1 MVFEKVC
8 KVFDRIGTVLGFLLL
23 GAGFVIMI
31 AGALYYEVF
40 WWHKMMA
47 NVAYAEANPLDS
59 DSGWFFAGL
68 WLLPIVI
75 QAWGVLYPLYLW
87 VSGKGRDDPAHPD
100 YVRPAY
106 KESPEEIAR
115 MKAAQER
122 FRESVNNPE
131 LFRQRAEEAAERKR
145 QYMAKY
151 KRLKEEYR
159 RFYPDRHHPEEDYD

>member
-47 NVAYAEANPLDS
+47 NVAYAGANPLDS

-87 VSGKGRDDPAHPD
+87 VSGKGKDDPAHPD

-106 KESPEEIAR
+106 KESPEEIAFR
-115 MKAAQER
+115 KAAGER
-122 FRESVNNPE
+122 YRKSCESGE
-131 LFRQRAEEAAERKR
+131 FYRKRAERYAEEARRDLEREWEFE
-145 QYMAKY
+145 QD
-151 KRLKEEYR
+151 R
-159 RFYPDRHHPEEDYD
+159 RAWRNRYHPEEDD